1 MDFSF
6 QTTAASNFNFGAS
19 TSFSISAQAD
29 ASLAISLTGG
39 VDIKLEAGI
48 NLEVKLSGGMSFE
61 VEKALGGT
69 YKIKDGWFA
78 AETEATKLA
87 ATTAATLE
95 AMGPTIQTVSA
106 SIVNSNAKLRKEM
119 VTLDQSNVKL
129 DTSYLVVF
137 S

>member
-1 MDFSF
+1 M
-6 QTTAASNFNFGAS
+6 A
-19 TSFSISAQAD
+19 
-29 ASLAISLTGG
+29 
-39 VDIKLEAGI
+39 
-48 NLEVKLSGGMSFE
+48 FE
-61 VEKALGGT
+61 VEKVLGGT
-69 YKIKDGWFA
+69 YKIKNGWFA

-95 AMGPTIQTVSA
+95 AMGPTIKSVQAEITST
-106 SIVNSNAKLRKEM
+106 NAKLRKEM